1 MKGAFAMAFTN
12 QYPAVFVHGVYG
24 WGPEE
29 GIDRKLPYWG
39 ASAGNLMDFL
49 MMKGYESYA
58 VSVGPVSSAWD
69 RACEIY
75 ACLTGTTVDYGVAH
89 SAKHNHRRFG
99 RTYAKPLFQGFSAE
113 KKIHLIGHSFGGS
126 SVRVFAYLMAFGS
139 EEERKATPDGKLSGL
154 FTGGKADWIS
164 SVTTLCAPHNGSQ
177 LINLSNEIKLMPI
190 VKRITL
196 DWVSTVGR
204 TAIQSRLVDF
214 HLEQFGANNTP
225 GKQDLRDYL
234 QVRRVLKKTTDSV
247 QIDLMKQGSEELNHW
262 LRIVPSIY
270 YFSYYFNCVSRV
282 GRADNYRATD
292 ADFPFLRDMANLV
305 LRYYRRDML
314 TGRKSYDELAGDGLV
329 QIASAM
335 HPNNEPF
342 KDYDPEN
349 IEPGVWQ
356 VMPEQRG
363 DHGTAI
369 GLFAPKERT
378 HAFYLQLLSV
388 LCGIEEKAP
397 EAAK

>member
-1 MKGAFAMAFTN
+1 MACLATFKTTS
-12 QYPAVFVHGVYG
+12 AALMF
-24 WGPEE
+24 ERCCRKS
-29 GIDRKLPYWG
+29 GIAARIAPVPRKL
-39 ASAGNLMDFL
+39 
-49 MMKGYESYA
+49 
-58 VSVGPVSSAWD
+58 SSSCGL
-69 RACEIY
+69 ACEFPCDKRADVEAI
-75 ACLTGTTVDYGVAH
+75 
-89 SAKHNHRRFG
+89 
-99 RTYAKPLFQGFSAE
+99 SAE

-126 SVRVFAYLMAFGS
+126 LVRVFAYLMAFGS

-214 HLEQFGANNTP
+214 RLEQFGANNTP

>member
-1 MKGAFAMAFTN
+1 MAFKN

-29 GIDRKLPYWG
+29 GIDHKLPYWG
-39 ASAGNLMDFL
+39 ASAGNLMDYL
-49 MMKGYESYA
+49 MMNGYESYA

-69 RACEIY
+69 RACEMY
-75 ACLTGTTVDYGVAH
+75 ACLTGTTVDYGAAH

-113 KKIHLIGHSFGGS
+113 KKVHLIGHSFGGS
-126 SVRVFAYLMAFGS
+126 SVRLFAHLMAFGS
-139 EEERKATPDGKLSGL
+139 EEEKKATPEGKLSGL
-154 FTGGKADWIS
+154 FAGGKGDWIS
-164 SVTTLCAPHNGSQ
+164 SVTTICAPHNGSQ
-177 LINLSNEIKLMPI
+177 LIELSQKLNLMPF
-190 VKRITL
+190 VKRVTL

-225 GKQDLRDYL
+225 GKQDLRDFF

-247 QIDLMKQGSEELNHW
+247 QMDLMKQGTDDLNRW
-262 LRIVPSIY
+262 LKVVPSVY
-270 YFSYYFNCVSRV
+270 YYSYYFNCVSR
-282 GRADNYRATD
+282 GERADRFRATD
-292 ADFPFLRDMANLV
+292 ADFNFLRDMANLV

-314 TGRKSYDELAGDGLV
+314 AGDCSYDDLAGDGLV
-329 QIASAM
+329 QISSAM
-335 HPNNEPF
+335 HPKNEPF
-342 KDYDPEN
+342 KPFDPEKL
-349 IEPGVWQ
+349 EPGVWQ

-369 GLFAPKERT
+369 GLFAPKEKT
-378 HAFYLQLLSV
+378 HAFYLNLLNL
-388 LCGIEEKAP
+388 LCETEENQK
-397 EAAK
+397 ETV